1 VLKRRLEMP
10 LEEVMKKEVFTVND
24 IETIFSVKKAR
35 AYKIMKGIKSYS
47 DRLNTSGR
55 IHKKD
60 YEDWL
65 NRFDKEKE

>member
-1 VLKRRLEMP
+1 MP

-60 YEDWL
+60 YEDWI
-65 NRFDKEKE
+65 NRFDKEKEQHGLN

>member
-1 VLKRRLEMP
+1 MS
-10 LEEVMKKEVFTVND
+10 LEEVMKKEVFTVDD

>member
-1 VLKRRLEMP
+1 MP

-24 IETIFSVKKAR
+24 IQTIFSVKKAR

-65 NRFDKEKE
+65 NRFDKEEE

>member
-1 VLKRRLEMP
+1 MP

-60 YEDWL
+60 YEDWI
-65 NRFDKEKE
+65 NRLDKEKEQNGLN